1 MGDENK
7 PCCAAD
13 ALRRIRHVT
22 INGLPTGITMLDE
35 IIEEVKSQDLRSD
48 PDIRAA
54 LLKRLKV
61 FNYIPPNVE
70 DEYARVLLE
79 EFRKQVART

>member
-7 PCCAAD
+7 SCCAAD
-13 ALRRIRHVT
+13 VLRCIRYVM

-35 IIEEVKSQDLRSD
+35 IINEVKSQDLRSD
-48 PDIRAA
+48 LDIRAA
-54 LLKRLKV
+54 LLKRVTV

-70 DEYARVLLE
+70 DEYGRVLLE